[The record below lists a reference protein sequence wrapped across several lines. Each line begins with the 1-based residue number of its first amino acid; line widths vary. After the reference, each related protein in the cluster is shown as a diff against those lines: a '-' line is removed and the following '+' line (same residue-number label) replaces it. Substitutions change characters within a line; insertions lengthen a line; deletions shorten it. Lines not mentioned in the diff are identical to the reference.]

1 MVAGTDG
8 AGGDVSE
15 TDMNVRM
22 VVFGLVA
29 LTLIG
34 FPAYVF
40 LDEKLSG
47 GIKNRGDFFE
57 VSLKA
62 MSSFEMD
69 QNNGTDED
77 VPAQWRNLDG
87 KKIQVEGEMWIPDNA
102 SARVG
107 QFELVYSIAKC
118 CFSGPPK
125 IQHFVLCTPA
135 PGSQVEVYSGLVRV
149 TGKLQVKVE
158 RSEGRVTRVYRMA
171 VERVEPV

>member
-1 MVAGTDG
+1 
-8 AGGDVSE
+8 
-15 TDMNVRM
+15 MNARM
-22 VVFGLVA
+22 IVFGLVA

-47 GIKNRGDFFE
+47 GIKSRGDHFE

-69 QNNGTDED
+69 QNNGSDSD
-77 VPAQWRNLDG
+77 VPQQWRELDG
-87 KKIQVEGEMWIPDNA
+87 KKVVLEGEMWIPDNA
-102 SARVG
+102 SAQVG

-135 PGSQVEVYSGLVRV
+135 AGSQVDVYSGLVRV
-149 TGKLQVKVE
+149 TGTLQVKVQ
-158 RSEGRVTRVYRMA
+158 RSEGKVTRVYRMA